1 MENMNLAGVMTAVK
15 HLSQDEKWQL
25 RLMLDKDLNL
35 QNGHKSIEQ
44 LMREQGTRPL
54 KFEEMFGPIP
64 SEEADD
70 DVDEFLKEL
79 YQWRSEQTVRDID

>member
-1 MENMNLAGVMTAVK
+1 MENQTLPALMTAAK
-15 HLSQDEKWQL
+15 HLSTDEKWQL
-25 RLMLDKDLNL
+25 RQMLDKELNL
-35 QNGHKSIEQ
+35 QNGRKSIEQ

-54 KFEEMFGPIP
+54 KFEEMLGPIP

-79 YQWRSEQTVRDID
+79 YQWRSEQTIRDID